1 MHFSNALHFTS
12 LGSFLQAAEP
22 VILAGFLLGLIVLA
36 AVVIRWVMRPSHRRS
51 AASQQGDSDG
61 TLSTLQRRLKKR
73 QDELEHLR
81 SVLQISGTLNASL
94 NYERVQELSLDLG
107 TAALG
112 EAAERGGRSV
122 SALLILAD
130 GGLRVAAA
138 RGFPHADMRVRFE
151 GRGGALA
158 QALGSNRS
166 AVTENPKEDPEL
178 SRLTALH
185 RCKSAVCVPLYQGF
199 DVTGLLLFGHSQPD
213 FFDEEHLELLE
224 LIAKQAVIALTNAAM
239 YENLALEKDR
249 IKEVQEEARRKLARD
264 LHDGP
269 TQSIGAITMRVNY
282 VRRLLERDPKAA
294 ADELYKV
301 EELARRT
308 TKEMRQMLF
317 ALRPLVLEAEGLIP
331 ALEHLAKNTQE
342 TFDQRVIV
350 ESAVDAAAGLDAR
363 KQNVVF
369 FVAEEAV
376 ANARKHANA
385 EEIRVRAWSKG
396 EMFFLSVE
404 DDGDGFDLE
413 MLQDGYEQSGSM
425 GMLNLYER
433 AELVSGKLVVDS
445 APGKGTSVRLAVP
458 QTAEALEKLRSPGYA
473 A

>member
-1 MHFSNALHFTS
+1 MNNIS
-12 LGSFLQAAEP
+12 QAVEP
-22 VILAGFLLGLIVLA
+22 VLLVGVLLGMVVL
-36 AVVIRWVMRPSHRRS
+36 VVRVIRWAMRPSGEGGGRRGS
-51 AASQQGDSDG
+51 VGPAGELTA
-61 TLSTLQRRLKKR
+61 LQKRLKQR

-81 SVLQISGTLNASL
+81 SVLQITGTLNASL
-94 NYERVQELSLDLG
+94 NYERVQELALDLG
-107 TAALG
+107 ATALG
-112 EAAERGGRSV
+112 KTAGRAGRQV
-122 SALLILAD
+122 SALLILEE

-138 RGFPHADMRVRFE
+138 RGFPHADLRVQLA
-151 GRGGALA
+151 GQKGVLA
-158 QALGSNRS
+158 QALASNRS
-166 AVTENPKEDPEL
+166 AITLNPKEDPEL
-178 SRLTALH
+178 NRLTALH
-185 RCKSAVCVPLYQGF
+185 NCHSAVCVPLNQGF
-199 DVTGLLLFGHSQPD
+199 DITGLLLFGHTHSD
-213 FFDEEHLELLE
+213 FFSEEHLELLE

-239 YENLALEKDR
+239 YENLAQEKER
-249 IKEVQEEARRKLARD
+249 IKEVQEETRRKLARD

-282 VRRLLERDPKAA
+282 IRRLIERDPKAA

-301 EELARRT
+301 EQLARRT

-331 ALEHLAKNTQE
+331 ALEHLAKNTEE
-342 TFDQRVIV
+342 TYGQRVIV
-350 ESAVDAAAGLDAR
+350 ESGKDAAAGLDAR

-385 EEIRVRAWSKG
+385 DEIRVRAWSKG

-404 DDGDGFDLE
+404 DDGEGFDLAV
-413 MLQDGYEQSGSM
+413 MQDGYEQSGSM
-425 GMLNLYER
+425 GMINLQER
-433 AELVSGKLVVDS
+433 AELVNGKLVVDS

-458 QTAEALEKLRSPGYA
+458 QTPEAMERLRSPGFA

>member
-1 MHFSNALHFTS
+1 VQFSSALYSTS
-12 LGSFLQAAEP
+12 MDNLARASEP
-22 VILAGFLLGLIVLA
+22 VILAGVLLGLILLA
-36 AVVIRWVMRPSHRRS
+36 AVAIRWVMRPSRKRTADKQS
-51 AASQQGDSDG
+51 MDSDG
-61 TLSTLQRRLKKR
+61 SLSTLQERLKKR

-112 EAAERGGRSV
+112 EATERSGRGV
-122 SALLILAD
+122 SALLILED

-151 GRGGALA
+151 GRSGVLA
-158 QALGSNRS
+158 QALGSTRS
-166 AVTENPKEDPEL
+166 AVTKNPKEDPEL

-185 RCKSAVCVPLYQGF
+185 NCKSAVCVPLFQGF
-199 DVTGLLLFGHSQPD
+199 DITGLLLFGHSQPD
-213 FFDEEHLELLE
+213 FFVEEHLELLE

-239 YENLALEKDR
+239 YENLAQEKER

-282 VRRLLERDPKAA
+282 IRRLLERDPNAA
-294 ADELYKV
+294 ANELYKV
-301 EELARRT
+301 EQLARRT

-331 ALEHLAKNTQE
+331 ALEHLAKNTEE
-342 TFDQRVIV
+342 TFGQRVIV
-350 ESAVDAAAGLDAR
+350 ESAKDAAAGLDAR
-363 KQNVVF
+363 KQTVVF

-385 EEIRVRAWSKG
+385 DEIRVRAWSKG

-404 DDGDGFDLE
+404 DDGEGFDLE
-413 MLQDGYEQSGSM
+413 TLQEGYEQSGSM